1 MMTKKYPVYR
11 IFWLDSAAP
20 VGWKHPDYPFE
31 VAAVE
36 SVGFLI
42 EKTPK
47 QVTITTSVSDEG
59 NVMDPLSIPRAAIT
73 KMKRLTSS

>member
-1 MMTKKYPVYR
+1 MAKKYPVYR
-11 IFWLDSAAP
+11 IFWVDSAAP
-20 VGWKHPDYPFE
+20 AGWTRPDYAFE
-31 VAAVE
+31 VATIE

-59 NVMDPLSIPRAAIT
+59 HVMNPLSIPVAAIT